1 MYTSLTDNARFAA
14 SSVQKT
20 SGLFCINHYAGPVV
34 YSTNKFV
41 EKNKDELPKEANDLF
56 GKSSNALL
64 RQLFF
69 IPPVDPNLKA
79 TKAASNPSVC
89 YQFKEQLASLVSK
102 IESTQPHYVRCVKP
116 NDKNKP
122 DIIDRIRLVEQ
133 LRCGGV
139 LEAVKVAR
147 SGFPYRMTHE
157 DFYSRFRP
165 EANPYNAQ
173 YSKLTANLQG
183 QTKTML
189 MCQNLVLCVWDD
201 VSAPKPGAGALVE
214 RKHRFMIKWKGKT
227 SSAGISRDAIQIGK
241 TKVSLLYSRG
251 GGILLMLSPTVL

>member
-1 MYTSLTDNARFAA
+1 MPLLSIVFAG
-14 SSVQKT
+14 S
-20 SGLFCINHYAGPVV
+20 AGP
-34 YSTNKFV
+34 
-41 EKNKDELPKEANDLF
+41 
-56 GKSSNALL
+56 
-64 RQLFF
+64 
-69 IPPVDPNLKA
+69 
-79 TKAASNPSVC
+79 KAAAGRAGPKPSVC
-89 YQFKEQLASLVSK
+89 TQFKDQLNSLMMK
-102 IESTQPHYVRCVKP
+102 INATKPHYIRTIKP
-116 NDKNKP
+116 NDEHKP
-122 DIIDRIRLVEQ
+122 DVINKIRTTEQ
-133 LRCGGV
+133 LSCGGV